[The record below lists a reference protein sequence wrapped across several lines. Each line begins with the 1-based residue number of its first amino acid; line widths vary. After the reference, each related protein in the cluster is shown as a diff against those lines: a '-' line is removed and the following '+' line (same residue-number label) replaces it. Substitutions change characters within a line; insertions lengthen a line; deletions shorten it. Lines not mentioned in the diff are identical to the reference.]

1 MISITP
7 QAGQGIVLAS
17 IDAGGTTFKCALIR
31 VEPASAQVIARVRIP
46 TTTPDETLAAC
57 AQFFQE
63 QASTHGLQASAMG
76 IASFGPIDIDPS
88 SASCGMIMDGPKSS
102 WPGTNL
108 KTYFEQALSISGAI
122 PVAINSDVNGALLA
136 EMAWGAAQGCDTAAY
151 MTIGTGIGAGLFVNG
166 GLVGRPSHPEFGH
179 IQVKRHD
186 KDKVFSDVC
195 TFHGDCLEGLASATA
210 LTRRFGDPRELEQD
224 HVAWEIEA
232 FYLAQACLSL
242 SLAIRPQR
250 IVLGGGI
257 MLAPHLIGQVRREY
271 AALLNGY
278 LAQSK
283 SDIAQLI
290 VTPGLGDDAG
300 IFGGARLAQIMRR

>member
-1 MISITP
+1 MTSMTQ
-7 QAGQGIVLAS
+7 QAGRGEVFAS
-17 IDAGGTTFKCALIR
+17 IDAGGTTFKCAIIR
-31 VEPASAQVIARVRIP
+31 ASSTSAQVIARVRVP

-63 QASTHGLQASAMG
+63 QASVHGLRASAMG

-88 SASCGMIMDGPKSS
+88 SASCGTIMDSPKSS

-108 KTYFEQALSISGAI
+108 KVYFEQALSVSEAI

-136 EMAWGAAQGCDTAAY
+136 EMAWGAAQKCDSAAY
-151 MTIGTGIGAGLFVNG
+151 MTIGTGIGAGIFANG
-166 GLVGRPSHPEFGH
+166 DLVGRPTHPEFGH
-179 IQVKRHD
+179 IRIQRHS
-186 KDKVFSDVC
+186 KDTDFSGVC

-210 LTRRFGDPRELEQD
+210 LTRRFGDPRALEQG
-224 HVAWEIEA
+224 HIAWEIEA

-250 IVLGGGI
+250 ITLGGGV
-257 MLAPHLIGQVRREY
+257 MLAPHLISQVRQQY
-271 AALLNGY
+271 ATLLTGY
-278 LAQSK
+278 LAQSEAE
-283 SDIAQLI
+283 IAQLI

-300 IFGGARLAQIMRR
+300 IFGGARLAQIML